1 MKLTSLRIHGFK
13 SFADRTTLDFR
24 EGVTAAL
31 NAGGVK
37 AAEYIGETVRA
48 PGACV
53 VPADPYIEPGGRGTD
68 LPFGM
73 SAVALDVLVVSG
85 LMTAKK
91 QAKAMDDLIE
101 EALTALDEGE
111 YDVRSVSRPGVITL
125 KGAKYLASVIRV
137 EEAKKL

>member
-1 MKLTSLRIHGFK
+1 MLEEFRTS
-13 SFADRTTLDFR
+13 
-24 EGVTAAL
+24 VVAAL
-31 NAGGVK
+31 EAGDID
-37 AAEYIGETVRA
+37 AAEYIGESVKA

-53 VPADPYIEPGGRGTD
+53 VPADPYIEPGVPGTD

-73 SAVALDVLVVSG
+73 VAIHLDVLVVSG

-91 QAKAMDDLIE
+91 QAKAMDDLLDK
-101 EALTALDEGE
+101 ALAALDEF
-111 YDVRSVSRPGVITL
+111 DVRSVSRPGVITL